1 LQEDLPLIADAV
13 IYNHLPGNEMEAVM
27 RSAALIVCR
36 SGYSSVMDINALELK
51 SILIP
56 TPGQTEQE
64 YLADYLMQKKF
75 AIKGSQ
81 SDFNLQDLLQK
92 AAGFSYNGF
101 INQEDLLLTKEVAGF
116 LDKCRE
122 QLIEEKN

>member
-1 LQEDLPLIADAV
+1 MQEDLPLIADAV